1 MKKFLPLMLDLAGKE
16 VVIFGGGEVGER
28 KASLFCGHAEV
39 TVVSRE
45 FTPRLNRLFEEGKI
59 KLVKVKDLTESE
71 IRPYMKDAF
80 IVIPSTNDT
89 LVNERIA
96 QLAGE
101 SGKLI
106 NRVDDMGD
114 VIVPSVI
121 TRGDVVIGISTLG
134 QSPALSKYIRQRLE
148 GVITPEFADM
158 SRLQN
163 EIREA
168 LKSQVHD
175 QKKRKEILWNIIND
189 SDVWSAIRESYE
201 KAYKVA
207 LKHIEKTGRK
217 T

>member
-28 KASLFCGHAEV
+28 KASLFCGHAKV

-71 IRPYMKDAF
+71 ICPYMKDAF

-96 QLAGE
+96 QLAGK

-134 QSPALSKYIRQRLE
+134 KSPALSKYIRQRLE

-163 EIREA
+163 ELREA

-189 SDVWSAIRESYE
+189 SDVWSAISESYE

-207 LKHIEKTGRK
+207 LKHIEMTGRK

>member
-1 MKKFLPLMLDLAGKE
+1 MLDLAGKE

-45 FTPRLNRLFEEGKI
+45 FTPLLNRLFEDGKI

-71 IRPYMKDAF
+71 IRQYMKNAF

-89 LVNERIA
+89 IVNERIA

-101 SGKLI
+101 GGKLI

-121 TRGDVVIGISTLG
+121 TRGDIVIGISTLG
-134 QSPALSKYIRQRLE
+134 KSPALSKYIRQRLE
-148 GVITPEFADM
+148 GIITPEFADM
-158 SRLQN
+158 LRLQN
-163 EIREA
+163 ELREA

-175 QKKRKEILWNIIND
+175 QRKRKEILWNIIND
-189 SDVWSAIRESYE
+189 NDVWSAISESYE

-207 LKHIEKTGRK
+207 LKHIE
-217 T
+217 

>member
-28 KASLFCGHAEV
+28 KASLFCGHGEV
-39 TVVSRE
+39 TVVSRD
-45 FTPRLNRLFEEGKI
+45 FTPRLNQFSEEGKI
-59 KLVKVKDLTESE
+59 KLVKVKDLAENE
-71 IRPYMKDAF
+71 IRRYMKDAF
-80 IVIPSTNDT
+80 IVIAATNDT
-89 LVNERIA
+89 LVNESIA
-96 QLAGE
+96 QLAGK

-134 QSPALSKYIRQRLE
+134 KSPALSKYIRQRLE
-148 GVITPEFADM
+148 GVITSEFADM

-163 EIREA
+163 EIREV

-189 SDVWSAIRESYE
+189 SDVWSAISESYE

-207 LKHIEKTGRK
+207 LKHIERTGRK

>member
-28 KASLFCGHAEV
+28 KASLFCEHAKV
-39 TVVSRE
+39 IVVSRE

-96 QLAGE
+96 QLAGK
-101 SGKLI
+101 SGKLT

-134 QSPALSKYIRQRLE
+134 QSPALSKYIRQRLG

>member
-1 MKKFLPLMLDLAGKE
+1 MKKFLPLMLDLAGKK

-39 TVVSRE
+39 TVVSRD
-45 FTPRLNRLFEEGKI
+45 FTPRLNQLFEEGKI
-59 KLVKVKDLTESE
+59 KLVKVNDLTESE
-71 IRPYMKDAF
+71 IRRCVKDAF

-89 LVNERIA
+89 PVNERIA

-101 SGKLI
+101 DGKLI

-121 TRGDVVIGISTLG
+121 TRGDIVIGISTLG

-163 EIREA
+163 EVREA
-168 LKSQVHD
+168 LKSQVSD
-175 QKKRKEILWNIIND
+175 QRKRKEILWNIIND
-189 SDVWSAIRESYE
+189 NDVWSAISESYE

-207 LKHIEKTGRK
+207 LEHIERTGRK

>member
-163 EIREA
+163 EVREA

-189 SDVWSAIRESYE
+189 SDVWSAISESYE

-207 LKHIEKTGRK
+207 LKHIERTGRK

>member
-28 KASLFCGHAEV
+28 KASLFCRHAKV
-39 TVVSRE
+39 IVVSRD
-45 FTPRLNRLFEEGKI
+45 FTPRLNQFSKEGKI
-59 KLVKVKDLTESE
+59 KLVKVKDLAENE
-71 IRPYMKDAF
+71 IRQYMKDAF
-80 IVIPSTNDT
+80 IVIAATNDI
-89 LVNERIA
+89 LVNESIA

-121 TRGDVVIGISTLG
+121 TKGDIVIGISTLG
-134 QSPALSKYIRQRLE
+134 KSPALSKYIRQRLE

-163 EIREA
+163 EIREV

-189 SDVWSAIRESYE
+189 SDVWSAISESYE

-207 LKHIEKTGRK
+207 LKHIERTGRK

>member
-16 VVIFGGGEVGER
+16 VIIFGGGEVGER

-39 TVVSRE
+39 TLVSRD
-45 FTPRLNRLFEEGKI
+45 FTPRLNQLSEEGKI
-59 KLVKVKDLTESE
+59 KLVKVKDLAENE
-71 IRPYMKDAF
+71 IRQYMKDAF
-80 IVIPSTNDT
+80 IVIAATNDI

-101 SGKLI
+101 GGKLI

-114 VIVPSVI
+114 IIVPSVI
-121 TRGDVVIGISTLG
+121 TRGDIVIGISTLG

-168 LKSQVHD
+168 LKSQVRD

-189 SDVWSAIRESYE
+189 NDVWGAISESYE

-207 LKHIEKTGRK
+207 LKHIEMTGRK

>member
-16 VVIFGGGEVGER
+16 VIIFGGGEVGER

-39 TVVSRE
+39 TVVSRD
-45 FTPRLNRLFEEGKI
+45 FTPRLNQFSEEGKI
-59 KLVKVKDLTESE
+59 KLVKVKDLAENE
-71 IRPYMKDAF
+71 IRQYMKDAF
-80 IVIPSTNDT
+80 IVIAATNNT
-89 LVNERIA
+89 LVNESIA

-106 NRVDDMGD
+106 NRVDDMGN

-134 QSPALSKYIRQRLE
+134 KSPALSKYMRQRLE
-148 GVITPEFADM
+148 GVITSEFADM

-163 EIREA
+163 EIREV

-189 SDVWSAIRESYE
+189 SDVWSAISESYE

-207 LKHIEKTGRK
+207 LKHIERTGRK

>member
-1 MKKFLPLMLDLAGKE
+1 MLDLAGKK

-28 KASLFCGHAEV
+28 KALLFCGHGEV

-45 FTPRLNRLFEEGKI
+45 FTPRLNKLSEDGKI
-59 KLVKVKDLTESE
+59 KLIKVKDLTESE
-71 IRPYMKDAF
+71 IRRYMKNAF

-89 LVNERIA
+89 LVNERVA

-114 VIVPSVI
+114 IIVPSVI
-121 TRGDVVIGISTLG
+121 TRGDIVIGISTLG
-134 QSPALSKYIRQRLE
+134 KSPALSKYIRQRLE
-148 GVITPEFADM
+148 DVITPEFANM

-163 EIREA
+163 EIRGA
-168 LKSQVHD
+168 LKSQVND

-189 SDVWSAIRESYE
+189 NDVWCAISESYE

-207 LKHIEKTGRK
+207 LKHIERTGRK